1 MIGKSRNIAG
11 SGLVWLLPLTL
22 AACHVPPDL
31 PERRV
36 TETGAPPQLLPI
48 STILEQAAEASSISV
63 ATSPESTQARAAALR
78 ARAQG
83 LRGQILPDSER
94 ERLLAS
100 EQSLR

>member
-1 MIGKSRNIAG
+1 MIGKSFSIVG
-11 SGLVWLLPLTL
+11 SGLVWLLPLML
-22 AACHVPPDL
+22 AACQVPPDL
-31 PERRV
+31 PERRG

-48 STILEQAAEASSISV
+48 STILEQAAEASRANVV
-63 ATSPESTQARAAALR
+63 ANPEGTQARAAALR

-94 ERLLAS
+94 ERLLTS